1 MPRKKKES
9 ETENKEMPSGAI
21 EETSSNDDNLLVS
34 LEEYKKSG
42 ISLGTRVITEFM
54 KKYVFKR
61 RSDGLATI
69 NTNEIDK
76 RIRLAVNMLSQ
87 YSPND
92 IVIACKRESGWKGV
106 ELFGKITG
114 INVFTKKYPAGIIT
128 NIRLDG
134 FFEPSMMFIIDPW
147 IDKSAMSDAIKLNL
161 PVAALCD
168 TNNTTTNVDLV
179 IPCNNKSG
187 KSLGLIFFIL
197 AKELIKKWNLKADL
211 PSLNEFIIE

>member
-1 MPRKKKES
+1 MPRQKKEI
-9 ETENKEMPSGAI
+9 ETENKEMPNKSI
-21 EETSSNDDNLLVS
+21 EEISPNDNNLLVP

-61 RSDGLATI
+61 RPDGLATI

-76 RIRLAVNMLSQ
+76 RIRIAVNMLSQ
-87 YSPND
+87 YAPED
-92 IVIACKRESGWKGV
+92 VVIACKRESGWKGA
-106 ELFGKITG
+106 ELLGKITG

-134 FFEPSMMFIIDPW
+134 FFEPSMVFIVDPW

-168 TNNTTTNVDLV
+168 TNNTTTNVDLIV
-179 IPCNNKSG
+179 PCNNKSG
-187 KSLGLIFFIL
+187 KSLGLVFWIL
-197 AKELIKKWNLKADL
+197 ARELIKKWNLKADL
-211 PSLNEFIIE
+211 PPLDKFVTE